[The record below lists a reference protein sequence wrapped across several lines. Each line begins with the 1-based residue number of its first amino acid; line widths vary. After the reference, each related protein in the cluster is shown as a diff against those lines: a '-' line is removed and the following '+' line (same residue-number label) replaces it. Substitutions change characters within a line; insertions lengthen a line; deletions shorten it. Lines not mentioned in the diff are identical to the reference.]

1 MKKYLYPISIIFT
14 LVLFYITNIQVA
26 EVLQESLDYNHYRL
40 LRALTA
46 ILKESKNIVEFDE
59 NFNNYLLSLRKNT
72 SYYCDCKAIAENKV
86 LLKTYIEEILESPSL
101 TSKNYDDFIHIYGIY
116 KQVDTYIYISRIGTG
131 TGLFV
136 LTVAIIS
143 YWFFL

>member
-1 MKKYLYPISIIFT
+1 MKKYLYPISIIIT
-14 LVLFYITNIQVA
+14 IILFYIINIQVP
-26 EVLQESLDYNHYRL
+26 EVLQEANDYNHYRL

-46 ILKESKNIVEFDE
+46 ILKESKNIFEFEE

-72 SYYCDCKAIAENKV
+72 SYYCECKAVAENNV

-101 TSKNYDDFIHIYGIY
+101 TSKNYDDFIHIHGIY
-116 KQVDTYIYISRIGTG
+116 EQLEKYIYISRIGK
-131 TGLFV
+131 GLFV
-136 LTVAIIS
+136 LTVAFIS

>member
-1 MKKYLYPISIIFT
+1 MKKYLYTISIIIT
-14 LVLFYITNIQVA
+14 LILFYMINIQVP

-116 KQVDTYIYISRIGTG
+116 EQVDTYIYISRIGK
-131 TGLFV
+131 GLFV

>member
-1 MKKYLYPISIIFT
+1 MKKYLYPISIIVT
-14 LVLFYITNIQVA
+14 LILFYIINIQVP

-46 ILKESKNIVEFDE
+46 ILKESKNIFEFND

-72 SYYCDCKAIAENKV
+72 SYYCECKAVAENNV

-101 TSKNYDDFIHIYGIY
+101 TSKNYDDFIHIHTIY
-116 KQVDTYIYISRIGTG
+116 DQLDTYICISRIGK
-131 TGLFV
+131 GLFV
-136 LTVAIIS
+136 LTIMMIS
-143 YWFFL
+143 YWFYM